1 MPTANIIKKAYLF
14 SELQKLSVN
23 EQKRLASA
31 LMGFGNLKKTVRETK
46 LAEQTLKRASVGMR
60 VNPDTAAKIRKFL
73 KRQPVK
79 A

>member
-14 SELQKLSVN
+14 SELQELSVN
-23 EQKRLASA
+23 EQKRLATA
-31 LMGFGNLKKTVRETK
+31 LLGFGNLKKAVRETR

-60 VNPDTAAKIRKFL
+60 VNPDTASKIRKFL
-73 KRQPVK
+73 KRQTAK